1 LNHNITFQN
10 FNKSLSN
17 QSFRTLIMG
26 IVNVTPD
33 SFSDGGKFFTLQ
45 SAYEHS
51 INLIKDGADIIDIGG
66 ESSRPGSSSITCR
79 EELER
84 TIPLISEIH
93 AKFPKV
99 IISIDTTKS
108 QVAEQA
114 ILSGASIINDISG
127 LSFDENMVKI
137 ALKYD
142 VPIVIMHMQG
152 KPKTMQDSPYYNNLI
167 EDIKSF
173 FEERIRYAT
182 QFGIQKNRIILDP
195 GIGFGKSYEDNF
207 KLINHLEKF
216 SCFKLPILIGPSRKS
231 FIGVALNEKPES
243 RLEGTLAAVTAGILR
258 GAQIVRVHDVKQVKK
273 VVKIIDLIRAA

>member
-1 LNHNITFQN
+1 
-10 FNKSLSN
+10 
-17 QSFRTLIMG
+17 MG

-33 SFSDGGKFFTLQ
+33 SFSDGGRFFTLQ

-51 INLIKDGADIIDIGG
+51 KNLIKDGADIIDIGG
-66 ESSRPGSSSITCR
+66 ESSRPGSSPITCE

-84 TIPLISEIH
+84 TIPLISKIH
-93 AKFPKV
+93 ANFPDV

-114 ILSGASIINDISG
+114 ILSGAKIINDISG
-127 LSFDENMVKI
+127 LSFDKNMVKI

-142 VPIVIMHMQG
+142 VPTVIMHMQG

-207 KLINHLEKF
+207 KLINQLERF
-216 SCFKLPILIGPSRKS
+216 NCYKLPILIGPSRKS
-231 FIGVALNEKPES
+231 FIGVALNEDPES
-243 RLEGTLAAVTAGILR
+243 RLEGTFAAVAAGILR
-258 GAQIVRVHDVKQVKK
+258 GAQIVRVHDVKQIRK
-273 VVKIIDLIRAA
+273 VAKIIDLIRVA